1 VTPTAALATGPDT
14 VAALAAA
21 AGLVSL
27 ATARWPKHDGDGP
40 PAPLAGFVGSS
51 FSPMVAEVAERC
63 LRQYYRQPPVDRA
76 SGDRTAVVI
85 VSASGDLASAVAVAQ
100 AVDSDSRVAPL
111 LFFQAVPNAVAG
123 HVAARWGL
131 AGPVV
136 CLGPTDDQLAD
147 GLAVA
152 ALTIGDGDADDALV
166 VWAEQA
172 STDGEGDRALAV
184 LVSDT
189 DRKHRQK
196 AHTDSE
202 GPGP

>member
-1 VTPTAALATGPDT
+1 MTPTAALATGPDT
-14 VAALAAA
+14 LAAVAA

-27 ATARWPKHDGDGP
+27 ATARWPEHAGDGP

-63 LRQYYRQPPVDRA
+63 LRRYYRQPPVDRA
-76 SGDRTAVVI
+76 RGERTAVVI
-85 VSASGDLASAVAVAQ
+85 VSASGDLASAVAVAE

-123 HVAARWGL
+123 YVAARWSL

-136 CLGPTDDQLAD
+136 CLGPVDDQLAD

-152 ALTIGDGDADDALV
+152 ALTIEDGDADEALV
-166 VWAEQA
+166 VCAEQA
-172 STDGEGDRALAV
+172 ATDGERDRALAV
-184 LVSDT
+184 LVSGA
-189 DRKHRQK
+189 DRKQRQIAK
-196 AHTDSE
+196 DW
-202 GPGP
+202 GR